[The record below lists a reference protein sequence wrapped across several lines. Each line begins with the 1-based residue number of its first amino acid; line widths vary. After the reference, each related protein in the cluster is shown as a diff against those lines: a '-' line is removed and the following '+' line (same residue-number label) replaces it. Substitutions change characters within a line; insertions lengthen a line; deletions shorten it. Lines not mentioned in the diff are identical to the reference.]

1 MPIPSRPPLNL
12 LTVFPW
18 TLLLVEKCGKRS
30 TVSGESDNPSSRG
43 LHSISLLLRHVM
55 YPQCMCDSCS
65 PANLNMHTLQL
76 QYTLLLISLTC
87 VSDGPTVSNRAS
99 LSSPPHYPRCHCRL
113 GAPAD
118 WSIDRGLVLPPRSVP
133 SSSPVLLQATP
144 PESPSASCSA
154 CTGTAGVC
162 GTAAELPSQFRDRPH
177 HAGLGRPGTSPPT
190 PARIEGQKAA
200 LPATLPQSHRHAT
213 K

>member
-1 MPIPSRPPLNL
+1 MP
-12 LTVFPW
+12 
-18 TLLLVEKCGKRS
+18 
-30 TVSGESDNPSSRG
+30 
-43 LHSISLLLRHVM
+43 
-55 YPQCMCDSCS
+55 
-65 PANLNMHTLQL
+65 TLQL

-118 WSIDRGLVLPPRSVP
+118 WSTDRGLVLPPRSVP

-200 LPATLPQSHRHAT
+200 LQATLPQSHRLAT
-213 K
+213 KQRDSTKAGPQARPCPRHVIAAAWELGL